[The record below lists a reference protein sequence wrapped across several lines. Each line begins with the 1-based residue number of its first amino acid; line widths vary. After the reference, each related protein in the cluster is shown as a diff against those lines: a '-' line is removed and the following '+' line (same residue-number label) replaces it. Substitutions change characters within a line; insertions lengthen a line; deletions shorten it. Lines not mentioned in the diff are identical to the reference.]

1 MHYHRRDDRC
11 EDAALDAIFAKRA
24 QTASGGKIL
33 ASYAR
38 RKSFRGCSA
47 TLLLQ
52 IARRRVQRIAASP
65 LHNPTEDHGTATAI
79 GMVHPG
85 CHRGDGDPRAAT
97 IRDGPGRPRRRDRRG
112 RLVVQELRPTHRAV
126 PTYHAICVLVAHEA
140 ARILVGARDT
150 GHVRTRLCST
160 AVAHDLGRLAV
171 FVFMLTTKEAYFHL
185 FLASARRHSKMRT
198 TAGVGYRRS

>member
-65 LHNPTEDHGTATAI
+65 PHTAAHHHGTTAAM

-85 CHRGDGDPRAAT
+85 G
-97 IRDGPGRPRRRDRRG
+97 
-112 RLVVQELRPTHRAV
+112 LNEMEL
-126 PTYHAICVLVAHEA
+126 
-140 ARILVGARDT
+140 
-150 GHVRTRLCST
+150 
-160 AVAHDLGRLAV
+160 
-171 FVFMLTTKEAYFHL
+171 
-185 FLASARRHSKMRT
+185 
-198 TAGVGYRRS
+198 